1 MVNGTVVMLA
11 VNIAVGILFASAYM
25 VVAFANRGQRR
36 VLWFGVCYLIG
47 TLEPVGDLL
56 APFFGHSSM
65 LDWISHLC
73 FLSGLASMSLSF
85 AYFHRKP
92 VPWRSFV
99 FVLLTGLLLRFL
111 ISSWPQ
117 DTLAYGFGYQI
128 PFTMASAL
136 DTFIVLR
143 NAQKRPLYILL
154 GTVFSLTALHFLLKP
169 FLLVR
174 YGGGGTAV
182 YTKTAYALL
191 SQASSGFL
199 LLACGVLLLILVSH
213 KALTD
218 SHLASET
225 DSLSCIYNRRGFD
238 HKAATSL
245 QDAFNTEAIVTAAI
259 FDIDFFKKIND
270 NYGHAMGDR
279 VIVEFAA
286 ALREAMPP
294 DSVLGRIGGEEFAVL
309 VFGHNAQSAWQ
320 YAEEVRTRF
329 PLRLKQELDVSVSG
343 GITTWISGEQVSD
356 LLKRADQALYTAK
369 NNGRNKVAI
378 AEERS

>member
-1 MVNGTVVMLA
+1 MVNGAVVMLA
-11 VNIAVGILFASAYM
+11 VNIAVGILFASAYT
-25 VVAFANRGQRR
+25 VVAFANRGQRS
-36 VLWFGVCYLIG
+36 VLWFGGCYLIG
-47 TLEPVGDLL
+47 TLEPVGDLA
-56 APFFGHSSM
+56 APFFGHSST
-65 LDWISHLC
+65 LDWVSHLC

-85 AYFHRKP
+85 AYFHRKA

-111 ISSWPQ
+111 ISFWPQ

-136 DTFIVLR
+136 DTSIVLR
-143 NAQKRPLYILL
+143 NARKRPLYILL
-154 GTVFSLTALHFLLKP
+154 GAVFGLTALHFLLKP

-182 YTKTAYALL
+182 YTNTAYALL
-191 SQASSGFL
+191 SQASSGIL
-199 LLACGVLLLILVSH
+199 LLACGILLLILVSH

-225 DSLSCIYNRRGFD
+225 DSLSGVYNRRGFD
-238 HKAATSL
+238 HKAVTLLEDTFDRKAV
-245 QDAFNTEAIVTAAI
+245 VTAAI

-286 ALREAMPP
+286 VLREVMPP
-294 DSVLGRIGGEEFAVL
+294 DSVLGRVGGEEFAVL
-309 VFGHNAQSAWQ
+309 AVGHNAQSAWR
-320 YAEEVRTRF
+320 YAEEVRTKF
-329 PLRLKQELDVSVSG
+329 SLRLKQELDVSVSG
-343 GITTWISGEQVSD
+343 GIASWISGEQISE
-356 LLKRADQALYTAK
+356 LMKRSDQALYTAK
-369 NNGRNKVAI
+369 NNGRNKVVI
-378 AEERS
+378 AEQR

>member
-1 MVNGTVVMLA
+1 MVNGAVVMLA
-11 VNIAVGILFASAYM
+11 VNIAVGILFASAYT

-36 VLWFGVCYLIG
+36 VLWFGVCYFIG

-65 LDWISHLC
+65 LDWISYLC
-73 FLSGLASMSLSF
+73 LLTGLASMSLSF
-85 AYFHRKP
+85 AYFHRTA

-99 FVLLTGLLLRFL
+99 VVVLTGIVSRFL

-128 PFTMASAL
+128 PFTMASEL

-143 NAQKRPLYILL
+143 TARKRPLYLLL
-154 GTVFSLTALHFLLKP
+154 GSVFGLTALHFLLKP

-191 SQASSGFL
+191 SQSSSGIL
-199 LLACGVLLLILVSH
+199 LLACGILLLILVSH

-225 DSLSCIYNRRGFD
+225 DSLSCVFNRRGFD
-238 HKAATSL
+238 HKAATL
-245 QDAFNTEAIVTAAI
+245 LEEATNTEAIVTAAI

-286 ALREAMPP
+286 ALREVMPP
-294 DSVLGRIGGEEFAVL
+294 EAVLGRIGGEEFAVL
-309 VFGHNAQSAWQ
+309 VVGHNVQSAWQ
-320 YAEEVRTRF
+320 YAEEVRTKF
-329 PLRLKQELDVSVSG
+329 PLRMKQELEVSVSG
-343 GITTWISGEQVSD
+343 GLTSWISGEQVSE
-356 LLKRADQALYTAK
+356 LMKRADQALYRAK
-369 NNGRNKVAI
+369 NNGRNKVVI
-378 AEERS
+378 A

>member
-1 MVNGTVVMLA
+1 MLNGAVVMLA
-11 VNIAVGILFASAYM
+11 VNIAVGLLFASAYT

-36 VLWFGVCYLIG
+36 VLWFGACYLIG
-47 TLEPVGDLL
+47 TLEPAGDLL
-56 APFFGHSSM
+56 APFFGHSSV

-85 AYFHRKP
+85 AYFHRQA

-128 PFTMASAL
+128 PFTMASGL
-136 DTFIVLR
+136 DTIIVLR

-191 SQASSGFL
+191 SQASTGFL
-199 LLACGVLLLILVSH
+199 LLACGILLLILVSH

-225 DSLSCIYNRRGFD
+225 DSLSGVHNRRGFD
-238 HKAATSL
+238 QKAVAL
-245 QDAFNTEAIVTAAI
+245 LEDASGTQAIVTAAI

-270 NYGHAMGDR
+270 TYGHATGDR
-279 VIVEFAA
+279 VIAEFAA
-286 ALREAMPP
+286 ALREVMPP
-294 DSVLGRIGGEEFAVL
+294 DSVLGRIGGEEFAALIV
-309 VFGHNAQSAWQ
+309 GHNMQSAWQ
-320 YAEEVRTRF
+320 YAEEVRRKF

-343 GITTWISGEQVSD
+343 GITSWISGEQVSE
-356 LLKRADQALYTAK
+356 LMKRADQALYTAK
-369 NNGRNKVAI
+369 NSGRNQVVI
-378 AEERS
+378 AER